1 MKADFQKRLLF
12 EVGSLAIEESPFYSV
27 VCPQLL
33 PACFNSH
40 SHHRLFDDLSVV
52 SLRAAEHAASNSIG
66 SRVYCKT
73 RPRGLLSFP
82 DSLNKKMPAKIKSKD
97 AGAGCLYIVAT
108 PIGNLEDITLRALR
122 ILGEVDV
129 IACEDTR
136 QTMKLLAHFQISKR
150 LVSYH
155 EHNEITR
162 APEIVI
168 ELEQGAKVALV
179 SDAGTPAISDPGFRL
194 VSLCL
199 RHGIAVV
206 PVPGASAFVAALAA
220 SGMPIEEFTFG
231 GFLPARQTARR
242 KALRA
247 LANEPRTVALYE
259 APHRLLDTL
268 EDALEILGNR
278 PAVIARE
285 VTKAFEEFQRGHIE
299 DLVAGA
305 RKRPPRG
312 EITLLIGPSDGEALL
327 PSGNGKS
334 AESAAPL
341 SRRVEELMKDRDIDR
356 KAALKLAARERGITR
371 REAYKQLLVTRDE

>member
-1 MKADFQKRLLF
+1 MKSS
-12 EVGSLAIEESPFYSV
+12 EI
-27 VCPQLL
+27 
-33 PACFNSH
+33 
-40 SHHRLFDDLSVV
+40 
-52 SLRAAEHAASNSIG
+52 
-66 SRVYCKT
+66 
-73 RPRGLLSFP
+73 
-82 DSLNKKMPAKIKSKD
+82 
-97 AGAGCLYIVAT
+97 GAGCLYLVAT

-122 ILGEVDV
+122 ILREADA

-136 QTMKLLAHFQISKR
+136 QTMKLLSHFDISKR

-220 SGMPIEEFTFG
+220 SGMPIEEFTFA

-247 LANEPRTVALYE
+247 LVDEPRTLALYE

-299 DLVAGA
+299 DLVAA
-305 RKRPPRG
+305 FRKKAARG
-312 EITLLIGPSDGEALL
+312 EITVLIGPVDGHMLHL
-327 PSGNGKS
+327 NGDD
-334 AESAAPL
+334 AGVAGVTPL
-341 SRRVEELMKDRDIDR
+341 SHRVDEIMKERGVDR